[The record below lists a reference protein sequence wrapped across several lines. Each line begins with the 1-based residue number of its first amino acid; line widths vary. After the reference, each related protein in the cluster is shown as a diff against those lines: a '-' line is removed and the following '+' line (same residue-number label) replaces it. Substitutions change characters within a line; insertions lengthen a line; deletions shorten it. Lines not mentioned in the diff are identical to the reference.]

1 MDKWYLRRFNTHSFF
16 FQRFLFHLMD
26 ESMSSSRW
34 KREGRHHSHFWICY
48 LLAAYYFFVVKGKFR
63 RLVCS
68 VAFIFLL
75 DLNSD
80 SLQPS
85 SLRFFFLFASSV
97 NWLLLLFFFYCMD
110 ARCLCSA
117 GWCSQCISELSA
129 LLSLSAF
136 FCSIWW
142 KQTWF
147 NNHWKRECRHHPRF
161 QIRLLGRHFIFRINH
176 RWLLS
181 FVSAA
186 AITFVV
192 AFLLPYSHLSCIMNW
207 EAMVKVGFD
216 RLVFS
221 SQGFRIMLHFMR
233 WLTAYF

>member
-1 MDKWYLRRFNTHSFF
+1 
-16 FQRFLFHLMD
+16 MD

-85 SLRFFFLFASSV
+85 SLRFFFCLHPPLIDYCYCSFSTAWTRGV
-97 NWLLLLFFFYCMD
+97 FFP
-110 ARCLCSA
+110 A

-147 NNHWKRECRHHPRF
+147 NNHWKRECRHRPRF
-161 QIRLLGRHFIFRINH
+161 QIRLLRRHLIFCMNH

-186 AITFVV
+186 PSTLDSWLQPS
-192 AFLLPYSHLSCIMNW
+192 FLSLRFYCP
-207 EAMVKVGFD
+207 V
-216 RLVFS
+216 
-221 SQGFRIMLHFMR
+221 RIFHASWTER
-233 WLTAYF
+233 PW